1 MASAHDAY
9 LESTVLSAD
18 PVELIR
24 ILYRLAMDRTTEAKR
39 HLETGDVA
47 ARGRAISGAS
57 QAIAELARSLDFEA
71 GGELSQRLAALYQY
85 MQLRLVEA
93 NYHRSAEPLNEVLGL
108 LHTLAEAWEHVK
120 PQPQAPSAWANPWQ
134 EEVPAGELETAGWR
148 A

>member
-1 MASAHDAY
+1 MASAHETY

-24 ILYRLAMDRTTEAKR
+24 ILYRLAMERTTEAKT
-39 HLETGDVA
+39 HLETGDIA
-47 ARGRAISGAS
+47 ARGRAISSAS

-93 NYHRSAEPLNEVLGL
+93 NYHRTVEPLNEVLAL
-108 LHTLAEAWEHVK
+108 LHTLSEAWAAVK
-120 PQPQAPSAWANPWQ
+120 PQSPVPAGPPNPWQ
-134 EEVPAGELETAGWR
+134 EEAPSRELGAAGWR

>member
-24 ILYRLAMDRTTEAKR
+24 ILYRLAMERTTEAKR
-39 HLETGDVA
+39 HLETGDIA

-93 NYHRSAEPLNEVLGL
+93 NYHRTVEPLNEVLAL
-108 LHTLAEAWEHVK
+108 LHTLSEAWAAVK
-120 PQPQAPSAWANPWQ
+120 PQPSVPAGRPNPWQ
-134 EEVPAGELETAGWR
+134 DAPAEEFEPAGWR